1 MRDLNNLNREHN
13 DKLKNKIRPIIKRE
27 SKGLKERVEGII
39 VSIPI
44 WFEMTGNRRKK
55 YQGDLA
61 TAILTLIEQEKVKA
75 KLDRDFLALICYSVW
90 QDGNIDGWE
99 EHKKETKHFGDC
111 TNEPNTCHVC
121 FTANMYKLA
130 DKIQSQLKESE
141 RK

>member
-1 MRDLNNLNREHN
+1 M
-13 DKLKNKIRPIIKRE
+13 
-27 SKGLKERVEGII
+27 SKGLKERVEEIKSLLYHEHYI
-39 VSIPI
+39 
-44 WFEMTGNRRKK
+44 TGG
-55 YQGDLA
+55 YIDSLDVLA
-61 TAILTLIEQEKVKA
+61 LIFLRWHDKRIEQEKVKA